1 MIINEYRNLL
11 NSKSYT
17 VIISFLI
24 FLFLIYTLLFLSHPA
39 LPHDM
44 VSGWWTW
51 WDQSQYIKSA
61 KALSRIDLSPA
72 EHWYFPGYPLLGA
85 IFYRSMP
92 VHAFFFVNAICLLVT
107 AFCFIRISRHF
118 GVGALAASAV
128 FALST
133 AFNGAIIE
141 QFVIPWTTTP
151 SCAIIYVI
159 LTLFLNRSVNA
170 PKFLLM
176 GLLASAVLIIRPTD
190 VISTAPVF
198 VFLAANAAIG
208 LHRSRHGRTGNHP
221 DNAAYDVSPATLAY
235 LTAGGLAGL
244 SCVVLVYYAIYGWA
258 ASPYLA
264 LSQDIGFIFSA
275 LPIKLYVLFI
285 DPTSIYGLGTGI
297 LRAYPWIFLSLI
309 GIVCCLLERSR
320 LSMVTVCILVH
331 TFFYACYA
339 DLLPTNIWHF
349 KLIHYLKWIFP
360 LLGLFAWLTVKNVLS
375 GHRIGSTAVAAVGL
389 IFLLSVHVDLK
400 RVDAVAS
407 TASPSGFQAS
417 FADMAGL
424 AAIDVPMT
432 GGSLGIMHVWPV
444 SLDADGKSLRRYAEF
459 LSAPQVFGL
468 RIILTRSVHAAT
480 IAGAFDPSGAMT
492 LTSKPPIGQRY
503 SVGLGWPC
511 WLPPY
516 GCSTPDGAWAFE
528 LRDGEQVDFRQGGN
542 STHYTIKGWSG
553 QEEWG
558 TWTDGSKALLKLPF
572 ATLPAGHDLEL
583 TVEASAFGDPKHP
596 SQTVRVI
603 VNDEDMG
610 KFSFK
615 AATDPQTLAVNIPRG
630 TAAKQ
635 NPIAIVLDLIDAVSP
650 EELGFSHDPRK
661 LGLGVRG
668 MMLKTVPAP

>member
-1 MIINEYRNLL
+1 M
-11 NSKSYT
+11 
-17 VIISFLI
+17 
-24 FLFLIYTLLFLSHPA
+24 
-39 LPHDM
+39 
-44 VSGWWTW
+44 
-51 WDQSQYIKSA
+51 
-61 KALSRIDLSPA
+61 
-72 EHWYFPGYPLLGA
+72 
-85 IFYRSMP
+85 
-92 VHAFFFVNAICLLVT
+92 
-107 AFCFIRISRHF
+107 
-118 GVGALAASAV
+118 
-128 FALST
+128 
-133 AFNGAIIE
+133 
-141 QFVIPWTTTP
+141 IPWTTTP

-159 LTLFLNRSVNA
+159 LTLFLNRSANA

-208 LHRSRHGRTGNHP
+208 LYRSRQSRAGNRP
-221 DNAAYDVSPATLAY
+221 DNAAEDVSPATLAY
-235 LTAGGLAGL
+235 LIAGGLAGL
-244 SCVVLVYYAIYGWA
+244 SCIVLIYYAIYGWA

-285 DPTSIYGLGTGI
+285 DPTAIYGLGTGI
-297 LRAYPWIFLSLI
+297 LKAYPWMFLSLI

-320 LSMVTVCILVH
+320 LSIVAVCILAH

-339 DLLPTNIWHF
+339 DLLPTNLWHF

-360 LLGLFAWLTVKNVLS
+360 LLGLFAWLTVKNILS
-375 GHRIGSTAVAAVGL
+375 GRRIGSTAIAATGL
-389 IFLLSVHVDLK
+389 ILLLSVHVDLV

-407 TASPSGFQAS
+407 TSSPSSFQAS
-417 FADMAGL
+417 FADMGGL

-432 GGSLGIMHVWPV
+432 GGSLNIMHVWPV

-468 RIILTRSVHAAT
+468 RIILTRPVHAAT
-480 IAGAFDPSGAMT
+480 IKGTFDPSGAMT
-492 LTSKPPIGQRY
+492 PTGKPPIGQRY

-516 GCSTPDGAWAFE
+516 GCPAPNGAWAFE

-542 STHYTIKGWSG
+542 STRFDLKGWSG
-553 QEEWG
+553 QESWG
-558 TWTDGSKALLKLPF
+558 TWTEGSKASLMLPI
-572 ATLPAGHDLEL
+572 APLPAGRDLEL
-583 TVEASAFGDPKHP
+583 TIEASAFGTPKHP
-596 SQTVRVI
+596 HQTVRVI

-610 KFSFK
+610 KLSLK
-615 AATDPQTLAVNIPRG
+615 AADGPQTVTVKIPRR

-635 NPIAIVLDLIDAVSP
+635 YPVAVVLDLIDATSP
-650 EELGFSHDPRK
+650 EALGVSHDPRM